1 MLSDDQAGDAINSAV
16 KEYSKYRPIRKF
28 DSLTTIAGQA
38 AYPLSAKERILGVS
52 DVYYSTLPMYPF
64 QGFWGEVADLG
75 RLEGLSVFENPSL
88 WVQYMQR
95 FEKYKEIFDGD
106 FEYDRTTK
114 ILMLIPPPSNSGD
127 KVYYIW
133 TQRHTVLTIP
143 EDDYDTFLLWAK
155 GESKEMVSGKLGTQI
170 SAVSGYGESISIG
183 ASSGSLMKEAGD
195 FKSRFQKKFGSS
207 IVTVG

>member
-38 AYPLSAKERILGVS
+38 AYPLSAKERILRVS

-64 QGFWGEVADLG
+64 QGFWGEMADLG

-133 TQRHTVLTIP
+133 TQRHTTVTIP
-143 EDDYDTFLLWAK
+143 EDDYDTLLLWAK

>member
-28 DSLTTIAGQA
+28 DCLTTISEQP
-38 AYPLSAKERILGVS
+38 AYLLSAKERILGVS

-143 EDDYDTFLLWAK
+143 EDDYDTLLLWAK
-155 GESKEMVSGKLGTQI
+155 GESKEAMSGKLGTQI
-170 SAVSGYGESISIG
+170 SSVSGYGESISIG
-183 ASSGSLMKEAGD
+183 KSSDSLMKEAGD
-195 FKSRFQKKFGSS
+195 FKNRFQRKFGSS
-207 IVTVG
+207 IITVG

>member
-28 DSLTTIAGQA
+28 DCLTTISEQP
-38 AYPLSAKERILGVS
+38 AYLLSAKERILGVS